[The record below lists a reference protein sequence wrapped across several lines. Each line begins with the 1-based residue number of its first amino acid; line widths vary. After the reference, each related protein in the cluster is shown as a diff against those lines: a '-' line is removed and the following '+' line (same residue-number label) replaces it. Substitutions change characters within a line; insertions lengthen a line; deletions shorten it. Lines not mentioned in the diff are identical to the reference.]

1 MFASGLE
8 FLGLLIFGIC
18 LCLKKKF
25 SRKAMEIDP
34 ESSFLAN
41 LLVVE
46 KETVL

>member
-1 MFASGLE
+1 MFASALE

-25 SRKAMEIDP
+25 SRKTIEIDL
-34 ESSFLAN
+34 ESSFLAD